1 MSFEIDNEYF
11 RTAEDPNRY
20 SNWEYALI
28 VLANNFGIYK
38 PNKKFYL
45 IKIARFRNKNFKKDP
60 TDQEL
65 VEELTKDYEH
75 IYRKP

>member
-1 MSFEIDNEYF
+1 
-11 RTAEDPNRY
+11 
-20 SNWEYALI
+20 
-28 VLANNFGIYK
+28 LANNFGIYK